1 MSAPYSLGTPA
12 QLRAFHL
19 LTLAQMAHLE
29 SLGITVT
36 HTTAKRQ
43 AMAALDERDTYVI
56 VPDLIRR
63 LRTAA
68 HASVG
73 LEQAAPETA
82 GTATVEESAQRAAAT
97 LRRLT
102 DPVQG
107 G

>member
-1 MSAPYSLGTPA
+1 MTAPFHHTTPA

-29 SLGITVT
+29 SLGIIVT

-43 AMAALDERDTYVI
+43 AMAVLDERDSYVTA
-56 VPDLIRR
+56 PDLIRR

-73 LEQAAPETA
+73 LESPAPETA
-82 GTATVEESAQRAAAT
+82 GTATVEDHARQAAAT
-97 LRRLT
+97 LRSLI
-102 DPVQG
+102 DPSGV
-107 G
+107 

>member
-1 MSAPYSLGTPA
+1 MTAPFQHKTPA

-43 AMAALDERDTYVI
+43 AMAALDERDSYVT
-56 VPDLIRR
+56 PLDLIRR

-73 LEQAAPETA
+73 LESPAPETA

-102 DPVQG
+102 DPAD
-107 G
+107 